1 MKRMICVAS
10 VAALLSLTAGCFYSR
25 IHGSAHDKLYRGK
38 AGEIGKA
45 VQAALTRH
53 GYAVSAPESSGAT
66 LKISGTL
73 APNESVS
80 VSLRPQEEDLVDT
93 RISSDVDWRKAAE
106 IHQWIAR
113 ELGVLYRREP

>member
-1 MKRMICVAS
+1 MKRMICGAS
-10 VAALLSLTAGCFYSR
+10 VAALLSLTAGCYYSR
-25 IHGSAHDKLYRGK
+25 IHGSAHEKLYRGK
-38 AGEIGKA
+38 ADEIGKA
-45 VQAALTRH
+45 VRAALTRH
-53 GYAVSAPESSGAT
+53 GYAVGAPENRGDT
-66 LKISGTL
+66 ITISASI

-80 VSLRPQEEDLVDT
+80 VRVRPQEEDLIET